1 MVQRGLGPPDKGIA
15 MNSDPEDFKTS
26 PPELPS
32 GRFTGR
38 VAFQQLVRDALA
50 CAAREGWR
58 EIILSD
64 ADFDDW
70 PLGEREV
77 AQSLQDWSATGRR
90 CILLARRYDEIVRR
104 HARFVTWRKTWSH
117 IVEAR
122 ACASADPL
130 ELPSAIW
137 SPGWV
142 MQRLDSERSNGVSG
156 GEAERRVLLRQS
168 LQEWLAKSSASFPAS
183 TLGL

>member
-1 MVQRGLGPPDKGIA
+1 MTEHLPPQE
-15 MNSDPEDFKTS
+15 PEKPQDAPTQ
-26 PPELPS
+26 PEPGAALPS

-38 VAFQQLVRDALA
+38 NEFRSLVRAALA

-58 EIILSD
+58 EIILTD
-64 ADFDDW
+64 AGFADW

-77 AQSLQDWSATGRR
+77 AQSLNDWSASGRH
-90 CILLARRYDEIVRR
+90 CTLLARRYDEMTLR

-117 IVEAR
+117 IVDAR
-122 ACASADPL
+122 ACSSADPL

-142 MQRLDSERSNGVSG
+142 MQRLDPERSNGFCGV
-156 GEAERRVLLRQS
+156 EPDRRVALREK
-168 LQEWLAKSSASFPAS
+168 LNEWLGRSSPSFPAT

>member
-1 MVQRGLGPPDKGIA
+1 MSTPQAGVPA
-15 MNSDPEDFKTS
+15 
-26 PPELPS
+26 LPS
-32 GRFTGR
+32 GRFEGR

-64 ADFDDW
+64 ASFADW
-70 PLGEREV
+70 PLGERAVME
-77 AQSLQDWSATGRR
+77 SLQAWSRTGRQVT
-90 CILLARRYDEIVRR
+90 LLAKRYDEVVRR
-104 HARFVTWRKTWSH
+104 HARFVSWRGTWSH
-117 IVEAR
+117 IIEAR
-122 ACASADPL
+122 ACATADAL

-142 MQRLDSERSNGVSG
+142 MHRLDPERCNGYSG
-156 GEAERRVLLRQS
+156 TEPERRLALRES
-168 LQEWLAKSSASFPAS
+168 LSEWLGKSSPAFAAT

>member
-1 MVQRGLGPPDKGIA
+1 
-15 MNSDPEDFKTS
+15 MNPQAASGDAPQ
-26 PPELPS
+26 LPA
-32 GRFTGR
+32 GRFEGR

-64 ADFDDW
+64 ASFADW
-70 PLGEREV
+70 PLGERAV
-77 AQSLQDWSATGRR
+77 AQSLQEWSRTGRHVT
-90 CILLARRYDEIVRR
+90 LLARRYDEVVRQ
-104 HARFVTWRKTWSH
+104 HARFVTWRGTWSH
-117 IVEAR
+117 IIDAR

-137 SPGWV
+137 TPAWV
-142 MQRLDSERSNGVSG
+142 MQRLDPERCNGVSG
-156 GEAERRVLLRQS
+156 SEPQRRLLLRES
-168 LQEWLAKSSASFPAS
+168 LNEWLGKSSPAFPAT